1 MIRMEL
7 HMILAFDGSTDSTE
21 SVFRGDSEFC
31 IHPEGA
37 KKTTGDKKTSQ
48 GDCGILVDSTGVHGR
63 GV

>member
-1 MIRMEL
+1 
-7 HMILAFDGSTDSTE
+7 MILALDGSPDSTE